1 MLPAGVDPLNS
12 NIIRGEIKMVK
23 KDEYYIS
30 ILLCVF
36 GLFVFFWSN
45 NIPLMVAV
53 EKSSVV
59 NARFFPKLMGSMMV
73 LLSFIMALENFL
85 QRRSRMSEESGKD
98 DAGKEEGENWGR
110 WLGLGLICIIYYFL
124 LQPLGFL
131 LSSFL
136 FMLAFLIF
144 LGSRKWYALLFL
156 SALVPFCLYI
166 LFKTILGAY
175 LPEGLV
181 YF

>member
-1 MLPAGVDPLNS
+1 
-12 NIIRGEIKMVK
+12 MVK
-23 KDEYYIS
+23 KEEYYIS

-36 GLFVFFWSN
+36 GLFVFLWSN

-59 NARFFPKLMGSMMV
+59 NARFFPKLMGSIMV

-85 QRRSRMSEESGKD
+85 QRRSRVPEEFGKD
-98 DAGKEEGENWGR
+98 DTEEGEGEKWGR
-110 WLGLGLICIIYYFL
+110 WIGLGLICIIYYFL
-124 LQPLGFL
+124 FQPLGFL

-136 FMLAFLIF
+136 FILAFLIF
-144 LGSRKWYALLFL
+144 LGTRKWYALLFL
-156 SALVPFCLYI
+156 SALVPFCIYI
-166 LFKTILGAY
+166 LFNTILGAY
-175 LPEGLV
+175 LPEGLL